1 MFAIPSWHWLTR
13 FGEAQI
19 LLPLVLAVAA
29 WLWLG
34 ARQGRL
40 ALRWLVCIGIA
51 AALTTFTK
59 FAFIGWEWGVA
70 DWDFT
75 GISGHAMFS
84 AACLPVLTWVA
95 LMGRGERVQ
104 RAGVIA
110 ALLVAALIAYSRLEV
125 QAHSASE
132 SLTGFL
138 LGSAASLI
146 TLRGLPVPRPAAVPL
161 WIPAALSACL
171 LVLPLTAP
179 RSRTHDWVTQLSVQL
194 SGRGQPYKRHDLHRK
209 PPPLA
214 PLKATSS
221 SMNGGR
227 SF

>member
-1 MFAIPSWHWLTR
+1 MFAVPSWHWLTR

-19 LLPLVLAVAA
+19 LLPLVLAVAV

-34 ARQGRL
+34 AQQGRL
-40 ALRWLVCIGIA
+40 ALRWLVCIGA
-51 AALTTFTK
+51 AASLTTFTK

-84 AACLPVLTWVA
+84 SACLPVLAWVA

-104 RAGVIA
+104 RAGALA
-110 ALLVAALIAYSRLEV
+110 ALLLAGLIAYSRLEV

-146 TLRGLPVPRPAAVPL
+146 TLRGRLATPQAPVPL
-161 WIPAALSACL
+161 WLPAALAACL
-171 LVLPLTAP
+171 LVLPLSAP
-179 RSRTHDWVTQLSVQL
+179 RSRTHDWVTELSVQL
-194 SGRGQPYKRHDLHRK
+194 AGRGQAFERSEMHRK
-209 PPPLA
+209 RTKLLPI
-214 PLKATSS
+214 KA
-221 SMNGGR
+221 SMHGLGGR
-227 SF
+227 EL